1 MIKRAHRAVKRVD
14 GLGQARRA
22 WFGGAAHLQA
32 REKSSVSMISLTD
45 SEAVTGGC
53 GLGVA
58 STCERRAG
66 MWQHSA
72 GRSASRCESV
82 RYCCTCSQ
90 AAAVAED
97 EVGAKLPLVGLQPSP
112 VRFKCA
118 ASQHQPAPS
127 RRAVELRRPES
138 SFRLLPIGNKDGLG
152 VKGHRYT
159 V

>member
-1 MIKRAHRAVKRVD
+1 M
-14 GLGQARRA
+14 
-22 WFGGAAHLQA
+22 
-32 REKSSVSMISLTD
+32 SSAMMPSLTD
-45 SEAVTGGC
+45 SEVVTGRC

-82 RYCCTCSQ
+82 RTCCTCSQ

-138 SFRLLPIGNKDGLG
+138 SFRLSEFSDKDGLG
-152 VKGHRYT
+152 VKGRPGRT
-159 V
+159 ADTRGANRGARGGTIRRTCTRVRLE

>member
-1 MIKRAHRAVKRVD
+1 MD
-14 GLGQARRA
+14 
-22 WFGGAAHLQA
+22 GAAHLQT
-32 REKSSVSMISLTD
+32 RQKSSAMNISRM
-45 SEAVTGGC
+45 SIAAVMGACNVGSAT
-53 GLGVA
+53 
-58 STCERRAG
+58 TCERHTG
-66 MWQHSA
+66 KWQHSA
-72 GRSASRCESV
+72 AKNALRCESV
-82 RYCCTCSQ
+82 RTCCTCSQ

-152 VKGHRYT
+152 VKRPSAAKEGGGHAYL
-159 V
+159 

>member
-1 MIKRAHRAVKRVD
+1 VIKRAHRAVKRVD

-90 AAAVAED
+90 AAAVAES
-97 EVGAKLPLVGLQPSP
+97 EVGAKTSADEVVALARALQMS
-112 VRFKCA
+112 RFSTA
-118 ASQHQPAPS
+118 AEHLLGHGG
-127 RRAVELRRPES
+127 RREL
-138 SFRLLPIGNKDGLG
+138 
-152 VKGHRYT
+152 
-159 V
+159 

>member
-1 MIKRAHRAVKRVD
+1 MD
-14 GLGQARRA
+14 
-22 WFGGAAHLQA
+22 GAAHLQT
-32 REKSSVSMISLTD
+32 RQKSSAMNISRM
-45 SEAVTGGC
+45 SIAAVMGACNVGSAT
-53 GLGVA
+53 
-58 STCERRAG
+58 TCERHTG
-66 MWQHSA
+66 KWQHSA
-72 GRSASRCESV
+72 AKNALRCESV
-82 RYCCTCSQ
+82 RTCCTCSQ

-152 VKGHRYT
+152 VLTPKRLGLFLT
-159 V
+159 FC